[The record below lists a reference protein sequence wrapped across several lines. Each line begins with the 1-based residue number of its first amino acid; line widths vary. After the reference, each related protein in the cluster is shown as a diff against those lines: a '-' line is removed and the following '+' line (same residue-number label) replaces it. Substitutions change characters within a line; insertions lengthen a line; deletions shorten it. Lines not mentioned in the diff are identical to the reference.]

1 MQRRPEIPC
10 PSCGAFARVFKNG
23 QSQCAY
29 CGTALAPLPFTH
41 PGGTFAYTSPLRI
54 GMSAQIQGKKYI
66 AVGRL
71 LYEQTD
77 DEGGYYTWE
86 EWVLLS
92 QDGEAR
98 YLEFDEGKWTITEAW
113 PGGPDEFPMNI
124 SAGSNT
130 QINGSWATVVDEGV
144 CKVRGLEGEIPWPVD
159 LSRSMK
165 FADFTMSGQLIS
177 AEYDPALGEIEWFQG
192 KRLQPSEVFSM
203 FGLQKEAAAET
214 GKENVRADR
223 RKFGCLTQTLALVA
237 LCGWIVGCNQH
248 GKVVAQQTVN
258 ASQIDGDGLKL
269 GPFDLQ
275 GTGKVHRLRLGASG
289 FSQSSIFVQALVE
302 DADGPVFDADGEF
315 WDESGTDSDGAWH
328 ESDLSSQ
335 SDFKLTKPGPYYVN
349 LIADPET
356 SAANAPVSIA
366 IEQGV
371 LHPPP
376 LAWFGFLAL
385 PIGFCFMVAGAPETT
400 KAAWQSMSDD
410 D

>member
-1 MQRRPEIPC
+1 MQRRPENPC

-41 PGGTFAYTSPLRI
+41 PGGTFANTSPLRI
-54 GMSAQIQGKKYI
+54 GMTANISGKKHI

-71 LYEQTD
+71 LFDQTD
-77 DEGGYYTWE
+77 EDGGYYAWE

-98 YLEFDEGKWTITEAW
+98 YLEFDEGKWTLTEAW
-113 PGGPDEFPMNI
+113 PGGPDELPEGI
-124 SAGSNT
+124 SAGSMT
-130 QINGSWATVVDEGV
+130 RINGDLATVTDAGV
-144 CKVRGLEGEIPWPVD
+144 CRVRGLEGEIPWPVQVGNP
-159 LSRSMK
+159 LT
-165 FADFTMSGQLIS
+165 FADFTISGQLLS
-177 AEYDPALGEIEWFQG
+177 AEFDPAEGELEWFRG
-192 KRLQPSEVFSM
+192 RRLQPSDVFAM
-203 FGLQKEAAAET
+203 FGLKKEAEAEV
-214 GKENVRADR
+214 GKENVLSDR
-223 RKFGCLTQTLALVA
+223 RKFGCLTQVMALMA

-248 GKVVAQQTVN
+248 GKVVASQTVS
-258 ASQIDGDGLKL
+258 ASQIDGDGLRL
-269 GPFDLQ
+269 GPFDLT
-275 GTGKVHRLRLGASG
+275 GAGKVHRLRLSASG

-302 DADGPVFDADGEF
+302 DAQGPIFDADGEF

-335 SDFKLTKPGPYYVN
+335 SDFKLAKAGPHYVN

-356 SAANAPVSIA
+356 AAAGAPVSVA

-371 LHPPP
+371 LHSPP

-385 PIGFCFMVAGAPETT
+385 PIGFCFMVAGAPSTA